1 MRTLSTGGP
10 PQATQAQRCES
21 SKTARVRAQLK
32 VRFVKADN
40 GISEVLRL
48 AWFIEVLIGGALD
61 VAHDLAV

>member
-10 PQATQAQRCES
+10 QATEAQRGES
-21 SKTARVRAQLK
+21 PKTARARAQLK
-32 VRFVKADN
+32 IRFASADN